1 MIQGRLKRIRTRG
14 GSKHAGRQ
22 NSSVGDAIAVCGCVG
37 ATVTRPTRQQRL
49 AKHDPTQ
56 KRGEVRHRQQR
67 RSRHMACTQYRIDG
81 ERCYPALVMPETDQ
95 VVYVS
100 EVQQL
105 LGLDQTPEIWGS
117 HGRERRLPD
126 GTMISI
132 PIDQGAVDALNAAR
146 AAVVQHQFSERME
159 DKISSIA
166 LHWRGLPDT
175 LRQGIQTTMQAA
187 WEPIAT
193 TYGLEIHDFDNG
205 MELRVPGRNKGDAV
219 TTILSEVEPQA
230 AAAYLG
236 DDLTDED
243 ACIALHQ
250 HAKVIP
256 AMSTHPWYLTV
267 LVRKEHRET
276 RQIYG
281 YDLPR
286 SC

>member
-1 MIQGRLKRIRTRG
+1 
-14 GSKHAGRQ
+14 
-22 NSSVGDAIAVCGCVG
+22 
-37 ATVTRPTRQQRL
+37 
-49 AKHDPTQ
+49 
-56 KRGEVRHRQQR
+56 
-67 RSRHMACTQYRIDG
+67 
-81 ERCYPALVMPETDQ
+81 
-95 VVYVS
+95 
-100 EVQQL
+100 
-105 LGLDQTPEIWGS
+105 
-117 HGRERRLPD
+117 
-126 GTMISI
+126 MISI

-166 LHWRGLPDT
+166 LHWRELPDT

-230 AAAYLG
+230 AAAYLS

-250 HAKVIP
+250 HAKVNP

-276 RQIYG
+276 AADIWIRPPEELLSFL
-281 YDLPR
+281 DRWREL
-286 SC
+286 